1 MPIISQAGMHDARNS
16 GIVCGLLV
24 KLDAL
29 NEGGGAVTHADDG
42 DADFVVGHD
51 DVLLGTKYAGES
63 QDKAV
68 LYNLTVSHA

>member
-1 MPIISQAGMHDARNS
+1 MHDAWNG

-42 DADFVVGHD
+42 DADFVVGHEG
-51 DVLLGTKYAGES
+51 VLLVSKYAGGS
-63 QDKAV
+63 SDRAV
-68 LYNLTVSHA
+68 LYNLTVSHE